1 MVTPSR
7 FVDRDAFARFAGIG
21 IGCQRLQASQVL
33 DIQIGKDHAVG
44 GSKPQPD
51 GTGLHTDGLDDGALE
66 SDDDSWLERDGSG
79 DDDLG
84 LESE

>member
-1 MVTPSR
+1 MVPHR

-33 DIQIGKDHAVG
+33 NIQIGPDHTASEDAA
-44 GSKPQPD
+44 GS
-51 GTGLHTDGLDDGALE
+51 HT
-66 SDDDSWLERDGSG
+66 DGSG
-79 DDDLG
+79 DDGSESDGSGSDDLG

>member
-7 FVDRDAFARFAGIG
+7 FVNRDVFARFAGIG

-33 DIQIGKDHAVG
+33 NIQIGKDHTE
-44 GSKPQPD
+44 PQPD
-51 GTGLHTDGLDDGALE
+51 GTGLHTGGSDDGALE
-66 SDDDSWLERDGSG
+66 RDVDDDLGSESDGSG

-84 LESE
+84 LEPE